1 MSMPMAASTT
11 IVTGEEEKKV
21 SVSRHSFRQPTICYE
36 GEVLDRLLTA
46 IKREIAT
53 ARKSDISLP
62 EKFWLK
68 QQFSVGVNEV
78 TRVLERMP
86 PIPANE
92 RSSLSL
98 KMHST
103 RLQVILI
110 ASDCHPRLLTK
121 HVECLASS
129 KKVPVVFVKDKKRGS
144 LRLGELVKLK
154 TAIAIGVKDKGNKF
168 NQFISTEILH
178 NFE

>member
-1 MSMPMAASTT
+1 IFM
-11 IVTGEEEKKV
+11 
-21 SVSRHSFRQPTICYE
+21 Q
-36 GEVLDRLLTA
+36 
-46 IKREIAT
+46 
-53 ARKSDISLP
+53 
-62 EKFWLK
+62 

-121 HVECLASS
+121 HVESLASS

-154 TAIAIGVKDKGNKF
+154 TAIAIGVKVREFSFFVPVDIELDFSNFKCVIWYASCRIKETSLINLSALKYS
-168 NQFISTEILH
+168 ISLNDYIAMRLHTETLINSVL
-178 NFE
+178 

>member
-1 MSMPMAASTT
+1 MPMAASTT

-21 SVSRHSFRQPTICYE
+21 SVCRNSFRQPTICYE
-36 GEVLDRLLTA
+36 GEILDRLLSA

-68 QQFSVGVNEV
+68 QQFSVGANEV

-121 HVECLASS
+121 HVESLASS

-168 NQFISTEILH
+168 NQFVSTEILH

>member
-1 MSMPMAASTT
+1 MSMPITASRNTF
-11 IVTGEEEKKV
+11 TGEQV
-21 SVSRHSFRQPTICYE
+21 SVRRNSFPQPTICYE
-36 GEVLDRLLTA
+36 GEVLDRLLTS

-53 ARKSDISLP
+53 ARNSDIPLP
-62 EKFWLK
+62 EKLWFK

-98 KMHST
+98 KLHST

-121 HVECLASS
+121 HLESLANS
-129 KKVPVVFVKDKKRGS
+129 KKVPVAFVKDKKRGS
-144 LRLGELVKLK
+144 LRLGELIKLK
-154 TAIAIGVKDKGNKF
+154 TAIAIGVKDKGNQF
-168 NQFISTEILH
+168 NQFISTEMFH
-178 NFE
+178 TFE

>member
-1 MSMPMAASTT
+1 MSMPITASRTKS
-11 IVTGEEEKKV
+11 TGEV
-21 SVSRHSFRQPTICYE
+21 VFVCGNSFPQQKIRCYE
-36 GEVLDRLLTA
+36 GKVLDRLLTS

-53 ARKSDISLP
+53 ARNSNVSLP
-62 EKFWLK
+62 EKLWLK
-68 QQFSVGVNEV
+68 LQFSVGVNEI

-92 RSSLSL
+92 RSSLSAKAVL
-98 KMHST
+98 
-103 RLQVILI
+103 V

-121 HVECLASS
+121 HLESLAIS
-129 KKVPVVFVKDKKRGS
+129 KKVPIVFVKDNKRGS

-154 TAIAIGVKDKGNKF
+154 TAIAIGVKDKGNQF
-168 NQFISTEILH
+168 NKFISNEIIH

>member
-1 MSMPMAASTT
+1 MSMPITASRTA
-11 IVTGEEEKKV
+11 ITGEQV
-21 SVSRHSFRQPTICYE
+21 SLRRNSFPQPTICYE
-36 GEVLDRLLTA
+36 GEVLDRLLTS

-53 ARKSDISLP
+53 ARNSDIPLP
-62 EKFWLK
+62 EKLWFK

-92 RSSLSL
+92 RSLLSL
-98 KMHST
+98 KLHST
-103 RLQVILI
+103 RLQVILR
-110 ASDCHPRLLTK
+110 ASDCHPWLLTK
-121 HVECLASS
+121 HLESLANS

-154 TAIAIGVKDKGNKF
+154 TAIAIGVKDKGNQF

-178 NFE
+178 TFE

>member
-1 MSMPMAASTT
+1 MSMPITASTT
-11 IVTGEEEKKV
+11 TFTGEQV
-21 SVSRHSFRQPTICYE
+21 SVRRNSFPQRTICYE
-36 GEVLDRLLTA
+36 GELLDRLLTA

-53 ARKSDISLP
+53 ARNSDVPLP
-62 EKFWLK
+62 EKVWLK

-86 PIPANE
+86 PIPASE

-103 RLQVILI
+103 RLQVILV

-121 HVECLASS
+121 HLESLANS

-144 LRLGELVKLK
+144 LRLGELIKLK
-154 TAIAIGVKDKGNKF
+154 TAIAIGVKDKGNQF
-168 NQFISTEILH
+168 NQFISSEVLH
-178 NFE
+178 KFE

>member
-1 MSMPMAASTT
+1 MSTPMAASTT
-11 IVTGEEEKKV
+11 IVTGREEKKV

-36 GEVLDRLLTA
+36 GEILDRHLTA

-78 TRVLERMP
+78 TRVLERVP
-86 PIPANE
+86 PVPAND

-103 RLQVILI
+103 QLQVILI

-121 HVECLASS
+121 HVESLASS

-154 TAIAIGVKDKGNKF
+154 TAIAIGVKNKGNKF

-178 NFE
+178 KFE

>member
-1 MSMPMAASTT
+1 MSMAITASRTL
-11 IVTGEEEKKV
+11 VTREEV
-21 SVSRHSFRQPTICYE
+21 SVRRNTFRQSTICYE

-46 IKREIAT
+46 IKREIET

-62 EKFWLK
+62 EKLWLK

-78 TRVLERMP
+78 SRMLERMP

-121 HVECLASS
+121 HVESLANS
-129 KKVPVVFVKDKKRGS
+129 KKVPVVFVKDRKRGS

-154 TAIAIGVKDKGNKF
+154 TAIAIGVKDKGNQF

-178 NFE
+178 KFE